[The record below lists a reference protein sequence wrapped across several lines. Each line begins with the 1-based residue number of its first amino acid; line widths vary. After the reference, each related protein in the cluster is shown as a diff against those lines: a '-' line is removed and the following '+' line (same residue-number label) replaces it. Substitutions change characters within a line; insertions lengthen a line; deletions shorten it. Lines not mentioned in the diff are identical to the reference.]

1 MENKSILLV
10 VASILLSGM
19 MITSAV
25 LYNGAQSRAN
35 NNSNNTNTANNNA
48 PEANNDPIE
57 ARDINVDISDDT
69 PYLGKKSEAKIAIIE
84 FGDFECPFCK
94 RFHDGSR
101 KDIIS
106 QYVET
111 GKAILAWKDYP
122 LSFHDPLA
130 TKQAIAA
137 QCVYQQKGNQAY
149 FDYTGAIFENTESG
163 GEGMKESKLNEL
175 AKAIKD
181 LDTAK
186 FDTCLKEEKT
196 LDKVKAG
203 MKFGND
209 NGITGTPGFI
219 IGKLENGKVTG
230 GMRIA
235 GALDIATFQKYL
247 DELLQ

>member
-10 VASILLSGM
+10 IASILLSGI

-25 LYNGAQSRAN
+25 LYNGLKSREL
-35 NNSNNTNTANNNA
+35 NNSNIANTANNNA

-94 RFHDGSR
+94 RFHEGSR

-106 QYVET
+106 QYVDT

-149 FDYTGAIFENTESG
+149 FDYIESIFNNTESG

-175 AKAIKD
+175 AKTIKD

-247 DELLQ
+247 DELLK